1 MKNILARGGIEFLA
15 VLLGIS
21 GSLWIDHNQEVRQK
35 KKYEQ
40 TLLQSIYS
48 DINQTE
54 KFLES
59 RNTAFQADSTWMH
72 FFATNWDNMNVDST
86 AIALSKQKPFVFNT
100 LFFDYREFHPPLSSI
115 GMVIQD
121 GSLKEIQNIEIRKKI
136 NELYKTDLGF
146 VLKNVQ
152 AEIEMQLNF
161 RNTLVNQDDKK
172 LAKLLSTTH
181 KEIIDRNND
190 NVDNY
195 IKPIEEL
202 KYFLTKDYVRTYIH
216 LKNRNRFFVMY
227 FIKSFEITLNELK
240 ILIEEE
246 LIALK

>member
-1 MKNILARGGIEFLA
+1 MKNILARGGIEFIA

-21 GSLWIDHNQEVRQK
+21 GSLWIDNKQELRQK
-35 KKYEQ
+35 NEYEV
-40 TLLQSIYS
+40 TLLNSIYS

-59 RNTAFQADSTWMH
+59 RDRAFQADSIWMNY
-72 FFATNWDNMNVDST
+72 FAINWDNMNVDSV

-115 GMVIQD
+115 EMIMQG

-136 NELYKTDLGF
+136 NNLYKTDLGF

-152 AEIEMQLNF
+152 SEIDMQINF
-161 RNTLVNQDDKK
+161 RNTLVNQNDKE
-172 LAKLLSTTH
+172 LAQVLSTTH
-181 KEIIDRNND
+181 KEIRDRNND

-195 IKPIEEL
+195 DKPIEEI
-202 KYFLTKDYVRTYIH
+202 KYFLTKDYVRTYLD
-216 LKNRNRFFVMY
+216 LKNRNRFFVMF
-227 FIKSFEITLNELK
+227 FIKNFKVTLKELK
-240 ILIEEE
+240 ILIEKE
-246 LIALK
+246 LKIS

>member
-1 MKNILARGGIEFLA
+1 MKNILARGGIEFIA

-21 GSLWIDHNQEVRQK
+21 GSLWIDQNQELRQK
-35 KKYEQ
+35 NEYEV
-40 TLLQSIYS
+40 TLLNSIYS

-59 RNTAFQADSTWMH
+59 RDRAFQADSIWMNY
-72 FFATNWDNMNVDST
+72 FAINWDNMNVDSV

-115 GMVIQD
+115 EMIMQD

-136 NELYKTDLGF
+136 NNLYKTDLGF

-152 AEIEMQLNF
+152 SEIDMQINF
-161 RNTLVNQDDKK
+161 RNTLVNQNDKE
-172 LAKLLSTTH
+172 LAQVLSTTH
-181 KEIIDRNND
+181 KEIRNRNND

-195 IKPIEEL
+195 DKPIEEI
-202 KYFLTKDYVRTYIH
+202 KYFLTKDYVRTYLD
-216 LKNRNRFFVMY
+216 LKNRNRFFVMF
-227 FIKSFEITLNELK
+227 FIKNFKVTLKELK
-240 ILIEEE
+240 ILIEKE
-246 LIALK
+246 LKIS

>member
-1 MKNILARGGIEFLA
+1 MKNILARGGIEFIA

-21 GSLWIDHNQEVRQK
+21 GSLWIDQNQELRQK
-35 KKYEQ
+35 NEYEV
-40 TLLQSIYS
+40 TLLNSIYS

-59 RNTAFQADSTWMH
+59 RDRAFQADSIWMNY
-72 FFATNWDNMNVDST
+72 FAINWDNMNVDSV

-115 GMVIQD
+115 EMIMQD

-136 NELYKTDLGF
+136 NNLYKTDLGF

-152 AEIEMQLNF
+152 SEIDMQINF
-161 RNTLVNQDDKK
+161 RNTLVNQNDKE
-172 LAKLLSTTH
+172 LAQVLSTTH
-181 KEIIDRNND
+181 KEIRDRNND

-195 IKPIEEL
+195 DKPIEEI
-202 KYFLTKDYVRTYIH
+202 KYFLTKDYVRTYLD
-216 LKNRNRFFVMY
+216 LKNRNRFFVMF
-227 FIKSFEITLNELK
+227 FIKNFKVTLKELK
-240 ILIEEE
+240 ILIEKE
-246 LIALK
+246 LKIS

>member
-1 MKNILARGGIEFLA
+1 MKNILARGGIEFIA

-21 GSLWIDHNQEVRQK
+21 GSLWIDKNQELRQK
-35 KKYEQ
+35 NEHEV
-40 TLLQSIYS
+40 TLLNSIYS

-59 RNTAFQADSTWMH
+59 RDRAFQADSIWMNY
-72 FFATNWDNMNVDST
+72 FAINWDNMNVDSV

-115 GMVIQD
+115 EMIMQG

-136 NELYKTDLGF
+136 NNLYKTDLGF

-152 AEIEMQLNF
+152 SEIDMQINF
-161 RNTLVNQDDKK
+161 RNTLVNQNDKE
-172 LAKLLSTTH
+172 LAQVLSTTH
-181 KEIIDRNND
+181 KEIRDRNND

-195 IKPIEEL
+195 DKPIEEI
-202 KYFLTKDYVRTYIH
+202 KYFLTKDYVRTYLD
-216 LKNRNRFFVMY
+216 LKNRNRFFVMF
-227 FIKSFEITLNELK
+227 FIKNFKVTLKELK
-240 ILIEEE
+240 ILIEKE
-246 LIALK
+246 LKIS

>member
-1 MKNILARGGIEFLA
+1 MKNILARGGIEFIA

-21 GSLWIDHNQEVRQK
+21 GSLWIDQKQELRQK
-35 KKYEQ
+35 NEYEV
-40 TLLQSIYS
+40 TLLNSIYS

-59 RNTAFQADSTWMH
+59 RDRAFQADSIWMNY
-72 FFATNWDNMNVDST
+72 FAINWDNMNVDSV

-115 GMVIQD
+115 EMIMQG

-136 NELYKTDLGF
+136 NNLYKTDLGF

-152 AEIEMQLNF
+152 SEIDMQINF
-161 RNTLVNQDDKK
+161 RNTLVNQNDKE
-172 LAKLLSTTH
+172 LAQVLSTTH
-181 KEIIDRNND
+181 KEIRDRNND

-195 IKPIEEL
+195 DKPIEEI
-202 KYFLTKDYVRTYIH
+202 KYFLTKDYVRTYLD
-216 LKNRNRFFVMY
+216 LKNRNRFFVMF
-227 FIKSFEITLNELK
+227 FIKNFKVTLKELK
-240 ILIEEE
+240 ILIEKE
-246 LIALK
+246 LKIS